1 MPNTSGVSVAKIIEL
16 MDLEKLLKK
25 KEQMHGLTWMLKI

>member
-16 MDLEKLLKK
+16 MDLKK
-25 KEQMHGLTWMLKI
+25 GLELAMRDGTVGI